1 MSARLGEGAY
11 LLEEQ
16 DCRDGVV
23 ELLVGAR
30 QVAGIGTVVVV
41 GSGGVRAELDH
52 DVVVELAPVPA
63 ATAHAM
69 VERLRCWP
77 LLHGWRGSP
86 RVDLEAVARAI
97 VSVAEVAASRPDLLE
112 LEVNPLRAAAD
123 GALAVD
129 VMTVQS

>member
-1 MSARLGEGAY
+1 M
-11 LLEEQ
+11 
-16 DCRDGVV
+16 
-23 ELLVGAR
+23 
-30 QVAGIGTVVVV
+30 VVV